1 MDGNRLHHRHLRV
14 EVAEEQEEEKVAEE
28 GMVMAEVIEKE
39 DMAEG
44 VDGRD
49 LEI

>member
-1 MDGNRLHHRHLRV
+1 M
-14 EVAEEQEEEKVAEE
+14 EVAVVQEEEKAEE
-28 GMVMAEVIEKE
+28 GMVMAEVTEKE

-49 LEI
+49 LELKRHIHI